1 MIYKIAGDFSLTATF
16 NFKQCLHKSVSFAF
30 LFTFFGQTGELVELS
45 NQQLIDCS
53 WPVGNHGCRGGFQDR
68 TLRWVKRNGVALR
81 RDYGPYLA
89 QVSGFFKSLAS
100 V

>member
-1 MIYKIAGDFSLTATF
+1 M
-16 NFKQCLHKSVSFAF
+16 
-30 LFTFFGQTGELVELS
+30 ELS

-81 RDYGPYLA
+81 QDYGPYLA
-89 QVSGFFKSLAS
+89 QVSRL
-100 V
+100 VNRW